1 MPVFVFFRQALFDRD
16 VIAGAHVPPREPV
29 PGESKSW
36 PSHPPL
42 GPLLGSSFTHRAVA

>member
-1 MPVFVFFRQALFDRD
+1 MPVIVFFRLALYDRD

-29 PGESKSW
+29 PGELKSW
-36 PSHPPL
+36 LSPPL